1 MKEAKDAE
9 SEQESVSSEPAKEE
23 EEEEEEE
30 KKEEEGTEQEN
41 SHILDTVMKASLP
54 NSTIIILFKLI
65 ISVCFGTGQRLLLL
79 VYRYPSTLSCIMEQL
94 VNRAK
99 YLFGGQYHSFF
110 FLCHRLLLRRVH
122 FLYKVI

>member
-41 SHILDTVMKASLP
+41 SQILDTVMKASLP
-54 NSTIIILFKLI
+54 NSIYF
-65 ISVCFGTGQRLLLL
+65 
-79 VYRYPSTLSCIMEQL
+79 
-94 VNRAK
+94 N
-99 YLFGGQYHSFF
+99 
-110 FLCHRLLLRRVH
+110 
-122 FLYKVI
+122 